1 MSIATISLVVPI
13 YNEEAVL
20 PALASRLSTL
30 REDHPEYEFDIIIV
44 DDGST
49 DRTRDILREFH
60 YRYGFSAIFLSRNF
74 GHQPAVSAGLSQ
86 AHGDFIAVIDG
97 DLQDPPEAIP
107 DMVELLKQ
115 SRADVVYGVRQNR
128 KENTLMKF
136 CYSAFYRLLQ
146 QLSPLEIPLD
156 SGDFSV
162 ISSRVAKTIN
172 SMPERR
178 RFVRGLR
185 SYAGFKQV
193 PYHYSRDLRA
203 AGEPKYTLSKLF
215 KLAADG
221 IFAFSELPLK
231 AATIIGVIVSIL
243 SFATGLGL
251 LIWRLTSGVNLPGFA
266 TISVGLFFL
275 GGVQLLSLGIIGEY
289 IGRIHNE
296 VKRRPAY
303 IIESSLGV

>member
-1 MSIATISLVVPI
+1 
-13 YNEEAVL
+13 
-20 PALASRLSTL
+20 
-30 REDHPEYEFDIIIV
+30 
-44 DDGST
+44 
-49 DRTRDILREFH
+49 
-60 YRYGFSAIFLSRNF
+60 
-74 GHQPAVSAGLSQ
+74 
-86 AHGDFIAVIDG
+86 
-97 DLQDPPEAIP
+97 
-107 DMVELLKQ
+107 
-115 SRADVVYGVRQNR
+115 
-128 KENTLMKF
+128 
-136 CYSAFYRLLQ
+136 
-146 QLSPLEIPLD
+146 
-156 SGDFSV
+156 
-162 ISSRVAKTIN
+162 
-172 SMPERR
+172 MPERR

-251 LIWRLTSGVNLPGFA
+251 LVWRLTSGVNLPGFA